1 MHDAITITIKQYIRN
16 YELNL
21 IFRRHVVIT
30 VEIAMSFYCKS
41 TKRLQLKQ
49 KTASKLKIF
58 CLNYSCYWK
67 DQTTYRKQ
75 WPLLRFLSECMI
87 EDAKRPRSSLYGS
100 LATGPTPK
108 KLCAPPRRYT
118 SSFEWK
124 YQLAQVSRRSAG
136 PPLPRGPIGSNR
148 SNRLKAGPAVPN
160 AYPAVCWFKK
170 SLLQSLQ

>member
-58 CLNYSCYWK
+58 CLNYSCY
-67 DQTTYRKQ
+67 
-75 WPLLRFLSECMI
+75 
-87 EDAKRPRSSLYGS
+87 
-100 LATGPTPK
+100 
-108 KLCAPPRRYT
+108 
-118 SSFEWK
+118 
-124 YQLAQVSRRSAG
+124 
-136 PPLPRGPIGSNR
+136 
-148 SNRLKAGPAVPN
+148 
-160 AYPAVCWFKK
+160 
-170 SLLQSLQ
+170 